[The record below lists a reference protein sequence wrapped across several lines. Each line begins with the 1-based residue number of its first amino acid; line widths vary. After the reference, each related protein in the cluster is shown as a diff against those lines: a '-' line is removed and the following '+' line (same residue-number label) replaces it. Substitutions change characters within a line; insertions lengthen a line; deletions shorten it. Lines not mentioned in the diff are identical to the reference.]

1 MISISFVFSLSDYL
15 IGDRY
20 SDFHIVVLIYY
31 MWVWHIN
38 YLIENIHIG
47 ALIYVFLC

>member
-15 IGDRY
+15 IDDRY
-20 SDFHIVVLIYY
+20 SDFQIAVLIYY

-47 ALIYVFLC
+47 TLIYVFLC